1 MNITSTALE
10 PGSPPALEHPAH
22 RLTAVDR
29 REAIV
34 QAAMEAF
41 ADKGLHGTSTETIAR
56 NVGISQ
62 PYLFR
67 LYGTKKELFLA
78 SIRRCFDD
86 TLESFRVAV
95 EEGSPDMP
103 VEHRLGAAYAEMLR
117 DGTKLRMQMQ
127 SYAAC
132 DDPDIRAA
140 VQAGFGD
147 VTEYVSAVVQVE
159 PASLATFMGR
169 GMLLNVMASMDVL
182 EATDGWAAMLREG
195 CMAEVE

>member
-1 MNITSTALE
+1 MDTTAPTLE
-10 PGSPPALEHPAH
+10 PGSTAIPEPAAH

-41 ADKGLHGTSTETIAR
+41 ADTGLHGTSTETIAR

-86 TLESFRVAV
+86 TL
-95 EEGSPDMP
+95 D
-103 VEHRLGAAYAEMLR
+103 
-117 DGTKLRMQMQ
+117 
-127 SYAAC
+127 
-132 DDPDIRAA
+132 
-140 VQAGFGD
+140 
-147 VTEYVSAVVQVE
+147 
-159 PASLATFMGR
+159 SLPRGGR
-169 GMLLNVMASMDVL
+169 GGQPRHARDPLDRRGL
-182 EATDGWAAMLREG
+182 
-195 CMAEVE
+195 C

>member
-1 MNITSTALE
+1 MSIAE
-10 PGSPPALEHPAH
+10 PPAH

-29 REAIV
+29 REAIL

-78 SIRRCFDD
+78 AIRRCFDD
-86 TLESFRVAV
+86 TLDRFRVAV
-95 EEGSPDMP
+95 EDEGVDRP
-103 VEHRLGAAYAEMLR
+103 VAQRIGDAYYEMLR

-127 SYAAC
+127 SYASC
-132 DDPDIRAA
+132 DDPDVR
-140 VQAGFGD
+140 
-147 VTEYVSAVVQVE
+147 AVVQTGFGEVTNYVAAQMGVE
-159 PASLATFMGR
+159 TFRLATFMGR

-182 EATDGWAAMLREG
+182 EATDGWACMLREG
-195 CMAEVE
+195 CMAEPQ

>member
-1 MNITSTALE
+1 MSIAL
-10 PGSPPALEHPAH
+10 PAAH

-29 REAIV
+29 REAIL

-41 ADKGLHGTSTETIAR
+41 AEKGLHGTSTETIAR

-78 SIRRCFDD
+78 AIRRCFDD
-86 TLESFRVAV
+86 TLDLFRRAV
-95 EEGSPDMP
+95 EEGTADRP
-103 VEHRLGAAYAEMLR
+103 VTHWIGEAYAEMLR

-132 DDPDIRAA
+132 DDADVRRA
-140 VQAGFGD
+140 VQDGFGD
-147 VTEYVSAVVQVE
+147 VTEYVESVAGVE
-159 PASLATFMGR
+159 TFRLATFMGR

-182 EATDGWAAMLREG
+182 EATDGWACMLREG
-195 CMAEVE
+195 CMAEPQ

>member
-1 MNITSTALE
+1 MSTAT
-10 PGSPPALEHPAH
+10 AVAH
-22 RLTAVDR
+22 RSTAGDR

-34 QAAMEAF
+34 LAAMEAF
-41 ADKGLHGTSTETIAR
+41 AEKGLHGTSTETIAR
-56 NVGISQ
+56 AAGISQ

-78 SIRRCFDD
+78 AIRRCFDD
-86 TLESFRVAV
+86 TLDRFRVAV
-95 EEGSPDMP
+95 EEGTPDLP
-103 VEHRLGAAYAEMLR
+103 VTHWLGQAYAEMLR

-132 DDPDIRAA
+132 DDADVRRE
-140 VQAGFGD
+140 VQTGFGEI
-147 VTEYVSAVVQVE
+147 TEYVASVSGVE
-159 PASLATFMGR
+159 TARLATFMGR

-195 CMAEVE
+195 CMSEAH

>member
-1 MNITSTALE
+1 MSTAAAVATR
-10 PGSPPALEHPAH
+10 S
-22 RLTAVDR
+22 TAFDR

-41 ADKGLHGTSTETIAR
+41 AEKGLHGTSTETIAR
-56 NVGISQ
+56 AVGISQ

-78 SIRRCFDD
+78 AIRRCFDD
-86 TLESFRVAV
+86 TLDRFRRAV
-95 EEGSPDMP
+95 EEGSTDMP
-103 VEHRLGAAYAEMLR
+103 VTHWMGEAYAEMLR

-132 DDPDIRAA
+132 DDPDVRRA
-140 VQAGFGD
+140 VQEGFGE
-147 VTEYVSAVVQVE
+147 VTEYVAAVAGVGT
-159 PASLATFMGR
+159 PRLATFIGR

-182 EATDGWAAMLREG
+182 EATDGWACMLREG
-195 CMAEVE
+195 CMAESV